1 MEADNIIKYLSEQFP
16 ALSFFYIKKE
26 FKNKDVYEFFF
37 SGSYEGSVMFDLL
50 KLQEQNEP
58 LFIIK
63 NSIISFIKRT
73 QLEENDEDE
82 SKIKKLWK
90 KT

>member
-1 MEADNIIKYLSEQFP
+1 MEADSIIKYLNEQFS
-16 ALSFFYIKKE
+16 ALSFFYLKKE

-37 SGSYEGSVMFDLL
+37 SGSHEGSVMFDLL

-58 LFIIK
+58 LLIIK

-73 QLEENDEDE
+73 QIEESNEDE
-82 SKIKKLWK
+82 SKIKKVWK
-90 KT
+90 KS

>member
-1 MEADNIIKYLSEQFP
+1 MEADSIIKYLNEQFP
-16 ALSFFYIKKE
+16 ALSFFYLKKE
-26 FKNKDVYEFFF
+26 FKNKNVYEFFF

-58 LFIIK
+58 LLIIK

-73 QLEENDEDE
+73 QIKENNEDE
-82 SKIKKLWK
+82 SKIKKVWK
-90 KT
+90 KS